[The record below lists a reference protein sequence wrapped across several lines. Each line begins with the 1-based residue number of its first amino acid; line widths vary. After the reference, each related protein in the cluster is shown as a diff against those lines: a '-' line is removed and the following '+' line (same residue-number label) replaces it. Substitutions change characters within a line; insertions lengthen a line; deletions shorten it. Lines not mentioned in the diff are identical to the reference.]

1 MSHEFIDRIEK
12 AKRLIGETLGIVEA
26 DLPVERDLIE
36 SLSDAL
42 TSLKDIVKD
51 ERKVLEAE
59 NAILAN
65 DPKP

>member
-12 AKRLIGETLGIVEA
+12 AKRLIGESLGIVEA

-36 SLSDAL
+36 NLSDAL

-65 DPKP
+65 QPKP